1 VEVPFL
7 RALSVMR
14 VAYILSA
21 VAITLILSLP
31 GHAETPR
38 PVRAQMVE
46 MTPSEVSLT
55 YSGTIQPR
63 VLADLGFRVAGKVID
78 RPVNVGD
85 FVKAGQVIAKLDPT
99 DLSLTHQ
106 ADEQAVAAARA
117 SAVNTRA
124 EFERYGKMGQKSAA
138 FLPSEFDKRQA
149 AMLSAEAKLAQAERQ
164 LALARDQLSYTTL
177 RADADGLI
185 TALPAQVGQVM
196 TAGQTV
202 ASIAYAAETEV
213 LVDVPENRLGEVR
226 AAKDITVTL
235 WSSPGEM
242 LRGRLREI
250 GALADPASRT
260 FAVRITLLDRPHNL
274 ALGMTAAVR
283 FTHPAGAPV
292 AVLPATAIADQGGH
306 TAVWVLDPRRERAAL
321 RPVQVAAYRAD
332 GTVAVVSGLASGDKV
347 VTAGKLQLDPDM
359 PVMAWSGP
367 TR

>member
-1 VEVPFL
+1 MLPLGTFSIV
-7 RALSVMR
+7 RAACALLI
-14 VAYILSA
+14 VA
-21 VAITLILSLP
+21 TTGILSLP
-31 GHAETPR
+31 THAETPS
-38 PVRAQMVE
+38 PVRAQTVE
-46 MTPSEVSLT
+46 MTPSEISLT
-55 YSGTIQPR
+55 YSGTVQPR
-63 VLADLGFRVAGKVID
+63 VLAELGFRVAGKVID
-78 RPVNVGD
+78 RPVNIGD

-99 DLSLTHQ
+99 DLSLNHE

-124 EFERYGKMGQKSAA
+124 EFERYGKMGRNSAA

-149 AMLSAEAKLAQAERQ
+149 AMLSAEARLAQAERQ
-164 LALARDQLSYTTL
+164 LALASDQLSYSTL

-185 TALPAQVGQVM
+185 TALPAQIGQVM

-226 AAKDITVTL
+226 AATDVSVTL
-235 WSSPGEM
+235 WSSPGET

-250 GALADPASRT
+250 GAAADPASRT

-283 FTHPAGAPV
+283 FTHPAGSPV
-292 AVLPATAIADQGGH
+292 VMLPASAIADQDGH
-306 TAVWVLDPRRERAAL
+306 PAVWILDPRRERAAL
-321 RPVQVAAYRAD
+321 RPVKVAAYRAD
-332 GTVAVVSGLASGDKV
+332 GTVAIASGLTSGDKV

-359 PVMAWSGP
+359 PVTAWTGP

>member
-1 VEVPFL
+1 
-7 RALSVMR
+7 M
-14 VAYILSA
+14 I
-21 VAITLILSLP
+21 LILSLP
-31 GHAETPR
+31 ARAEPPR
-38 PVRAQMVE
+38 PVRAQTVE
-46 MTPSEVSLT
+46 MTSSEVALT

-63 VLADLGFRVAGKVID
+63 VLAELGFRVPGKVID
-78 RPVNVGD
+78 RPVNIGD
-85 FVKAGQVIAKLDPT
+85 FVKAGQIIARLDPT

-106 ADEQAVAAARA
+106 ADEQAVVAARA

-235 WSSPGEM
+235 WSSPGGM

-306 TAVWVLDPRRERAAL
+306 TAVWVLDPQRERAAL

-359 PVMAWSGP
+359 PVTAWSGP

>member
-1 VEVPFL
+1 LEPFPATRAIRVLPILVALLVAPAVL
-7 RALSVMR
+7 RA
-14 VAYILSA
+14 
-21 VAITLILSLP
+21 
-31 GHAETPR
+31 AEPPR
-38 PVRAQMVE
+38 PVRVQTVE
-46 MTPSEVSLT
+46 MTSSEVSLT
-55 YSGTIQPR
+55 YSGTVQAR
-63 VLADLGFRVAGKVID
+63 VLADLGFRVAGKVVD
-78 RPVNVGD
+78 RPVNIGD

-99 DLSLTHQ
+99 DLSLNHE

-164 LALARDQLSYTTL
+164 LALASDQLSYTTL

-213 LVDVPENRLGEVR
+213 LVDVPENRLADVR
-226 AAKDITVTL
+226 ATSDIAVTL
-235 WSSPGEM
+235 WSSPGEK

-306 TAVWVLDPRRERAAL
+306 PAVWVLDPQRERAAL

-332 GTVAVVSGLASGDKV
+332 GTVAIASGLASGDKV

-359 PVMAWSGP
+359 PVTAWSGP

>member
-1 VEVPFL
+1 MEPYLATRAIRVLPILVALLLVPVAL
-7 RALSVMR
+7 RA
-14 VAYILSA
+14 
-21 VAITLILSLP
+21 
-31 GHAETPR
+31 GEPR
-38 PVRAQMVE
+38 PVRVQTVE
-46 MTPSEVSLT
+46 MTPSEVTLT
-55 YSGTIQPR
+55 YSGTVQAR
-63 VLADLGFRVAGKVID
+63 VVADLGFRVAGKVIE
-78 RPVNVGD
+78 RPVNIGD

-99 DLSLTHQ
+99 DLSLNHQ

-117 SAVNTRA
+117 AAVNTRA
-124 EFERYGKMGQKSAA
+124 EFERYGKMGSKSAA

-149 AMLSAEAKLAQAERQ
+149 AMLSAEARLAQAERQ
-164 LALARDQLSYTTL
+164 LALAGDQLSYTTL
-177 RADADGLI
+177 TADADGLI

-213 LVDVPENRLGEVR
+213 LVDVPENRLAEVR
-226 AAKDITVTL
+226 AATDVSVTL

-242 LRGRLREI
+242 LRGKLREV

-283 FTHPAGAPV
+283 FTHPAGSPV

-306 TAVWVLDPRRERAAL
+306 PAVWVLDPQRERAAL
-321 RPVQVAAYRAD
+321 RLVQVAAYRAD
-332 GTVAVVSGLASGDKV
+332 GTVAIASGLASGDEV

-359 PVMAWSGP
+359 PVTAWTGP

>member
-1 VEVPFL
+1 MESYPVARAMRVLPILAALFLAPVGL
-7 RALSVMR
+7 RA
-14 VAYILSA
+14 
-21 VAITLILSLP
+21 
-31 GHAETPR
+31 AEPR
-38 PVRAQMVE
+38 PVRVQTVE
-46 MTPSEVSLT
+46 MTSSEVSLT
-55 YSGTIQPR
+55 YSGTVQAR
-63 VLADLGFRVAGKVID
+63 VLADLGFRVAGKVVD
-78 RPVNVGD
+78 RPVNIGD
-85 FVKAGQVIAKLDPT
+85 FVHAGQVIAKLDPT
-99 DLSLTHQ
+99 DLSLNHE

-124 EFERYGKMGQKSAA
+124 EFERYGKMGPKSAA

-164 LALARDQLSYTTL
+164 LALASDQLSYTTL

-213 LVDVPENRLGEVR
+213 LVDVPENRLADVR
-226 AAKDITVTL
+226 AAKDITVSL
-235 WSSPGEM
+235 WSNPGE
-242 LRGRLREI
+242 LLHGRLREI

-260 FAVRITLLDRPHNL
+260 FAVRITLLDRPRNL

-283 FTHPAGAPV
+283 FTHPAGSPV
-292 AVLPATAIADQGGH
+292 ALLPATAIADQDGH
-306 TAVWVLDPRRERAAL
+306 PAVWVLDPRRQRAAL
-321 RPVQVAAYRAD
+321 RPVQVGAYHAD
-332 GTVAVVSGLASGDKV
+332 GTVAIASGLAAGDEV

-359 PVMAWSGP
+359 PVTAWSGP